1 MKCSSDTDRT
11 SLVITSQKLGGKY
24 FSLQNKTQ
32 IISGDVLFFCKK
44 YKRPEKLVV
53 PMLLN
58 FAKQVPW
65 IGKRLPPFMLREAEM
80 EIIPLVA

>member
-1 MKCSSDTDRT
+1 MKCSSDTDGT

-24 FSLQNKTQ
+24 LLQNKTQ

>member
-24 FSLQNKTQ
+24 FLLQNKTQ

-44 YKRPEKLVV
+44 YKRLEKLVV
-53 PMLLN
+53 PMLHN
-58 FAKQVPW
+58 FAKQVLW
-65 IGKRLPPFMLREAEM
+65 IGKRLRPFMLREAEM